1 MIQKQIYIKK
11 INKIYQIF
19 KIYNKINKQIKC
31 KMIYKKIVNNKIKIF
46 ILNSWNHSK

>member
-19 KIYNKINKQIKC
+19 KIYNKINKQIKF
-31 KMIYKKIVNNKIKIF
+31 KMIYKKIDNNKIKIF